1 MKQWTINLSFL
12 AVVMGFTAFS
22 NNYFFTYVAKKN
34 VHGTRVAFLT
44 RCLEMDSE
52 FFDKNSPNEMAAK
65 LMINAEELYDGTG
78 STVAL
83 GFQLMFGALGAFIAI
98 LYISPLL
105 FLAFFGF
112 MIVTATVLGVIF
124 SMWINGMNAAKA
136 AYGQAN
142 GYADQA
148 LSSVKVV

>member
-1 MKQWTINLSFL
+1 MVIAGAFFALLQGFSMPVMLIFIREMMGSFSTALDITNPGASKAGWDEMRQWTINLSFL
-12 AVVMGFTAFS
+12 ALVSGFTAFT

-34 VHGTRVAFLT
+34 VHNTRVAFLT

-83 GFQLMFGALGAFIAI
+83 GL
-98 LYISPLL
+98 
-105 FLAFFGF
+105 
-112 MIVTATVLGVIF
+112 
-124 SMWINGMNAAKA
+124 
-136 AYGQAN
+136 
-142 GYADQA
+142 
-148 LSSVKVV
+148 